1 MLPFPPPEMAV
12 SFDLESKG
20 DFMRFFYD
28 LVSSFFFVCQPRSR
42 VQLSTSVLLTNSE
55 AWEEVEQSRIRI
67 PFEDT
72 RGK

>member
-1 MLPFPPPEMAV
+1 
-12 SFDLESKG
+12 
-20 DFMRFFYD
+20 MRFFYD
-28 LVSSFFFVCQPRSR
+28 LVSSFFSVCQPRSR
-42 VQLSTSVLLTNSE
+42 VQLSTLVLLSNSE